1 MVCLFLGAMKP
12 TDSLEPFSK
21 IKAQYQGFMDTPS
34 LFLDVGDFVKQ
45 PLFAFEE
52 VSPLKEKLLKLKKNT
67 MLGKRAELFF
77 KQQIEGSKDF
87 KVLADGIQVFKDKRT
102 VGELDFIIQHR
113 KSLQV
118 FHTELTYKFYAYD
131 PNIATTAIEKWI
143 GPNRKDTLVQKL
155 DKLNTRQF
163 PLLHTK
169 ETQQRLEKLGLP
181 LDGIAQRLVFK
192 AQLFVPENTLLTL
205 FPACNKN
212 AIRGNYMRLEALTN
226 TISSNS
232 RFFLPKKQDWMLPAK
247 NNRTWLAF
255 SEIKNEL
262 ANSLDV
268 QKSRIV
274 WSKDGSDN
282 YKTQLI
288 VWW

>member
-21 IKAQYQGFMDTPS
+21 TKAQYQGFMDTPS
-34 LFLDVGDFVKQ
+34 LFLGTGCYVKQ
-45 PLFAFEE
+45 PLFAFEK
-52 VSPLKEKLLKLKKNT
+52 VSPLKGELQELKKNT

-77 KQQIEGSKDF
+77 KQQIEGSKDY

-102 VGELDFIIQHR
+102 VGELDFIVQHR
-113 KSLQV
+113 KSLEV

-131 PNIATTAIEKWI
+131 PNITAAAIEKWI

-155 DKLNTRQF
+155 EKLNTRQF
-163 PLLHTK
+163 PLLYTK
-169 ETQQRLEKLGLP
+169 ETQLRFKKLGLP

-192 AQLFVPENTLLTL
+192 AQLFVPENTVLSL
-205 FPACNKN
+205 FPEFNKN

-226 TISSNS
+226 KISSNS
-232 RFFLPKKQDWMLPAK
+232 RFFLPKKQDWMLPAE

-262 ANSLDV
+262 TNSLDV

>member
-21 IKAQYQGFMDTPS
+21 TKAQYQGFMDTPS

-52 VSPLKEKLLKLKKNT
+52 VSPLKEKLPELKKNT

-77 KQQIEGSKDF
+77 KQLIEGSKEY

-102 VGELDFIIQHR
+102 VGELDFIVQHR
-113 KSLQV
+113 KNLQV

-131 PNIATTAIEKWI
+131 PNIATAAIEKWI

-163 PLLHTK
+163 PLLHSK
-169 ETQQRLEKLGLP
+169 ETQQTLKKLGLP

-192 AQLFVPENTLLTL
+192 AQLFVPENTVLTL

-212 AIRGNYMRLEALTN
+212 AIRGNYMRLEALKN
-226 TISSNS
+226 KISRNS
-232 RFFLPKKQDWMLPAK
+232 RFFLPKKQDWMLSAE
-247 NNRTWLAF
+247 NNRTWLDF
-255 SEIKNEL
+255 SEIEWEL
-262 ANSLDV
+262 ANSLEA

-274 WSKDGSDN
+274 WSKDGSHD

>member
-1 MVCLFLGAMKP
+1 MKP
-12 TDSLEPFSK
+12 TDSLVPFSK
-21 IKAQYQGFMDTPS
+21 TKAQYQGFIETPS
-34 LFLDVGDFVKQ
+34 LFLDVGDFVKH
-45 PLFAFEE
+45 PLFLIEE
-52 VSPLKEKLLKLKKNT
+52 VSPLKEKLPELKKNT

-77 KQQIEGSKDF
+77 KKLIESSKEY

-169 ETQQRLEKLGLP
+169 ETQQRLKKLGLP

-192 AQLFVPENTLLTL
+192 AQLFVPENYRADSISRMQQKCHSRQLHAFGNIEKQDFRQFKV
-205 FPACNKN
+205 FP
-212 AIRGNYMRLEALTN
+212 
-226 TISSNS
+226 
-232 RFFLPKKQDWMLPAK
+232 PKKTRLDAFCRKQQ
-247 NNRTWLAF
+247 NLAGLF
-255 SEIKNEL
+255 RN
-262 ANSLDV
+262 
-268 QKSRIV
+268 
-274 WSKDGSDN
+274 
-282 YKTQLI
+282 
-288 VWW
+288 

>member
-1 MVCLFLGAMKP
+1 MKP

-52 VSPLKEKLLKLKKNT
+52 VSPLKEKLLELKKNT

-77 KQQIEGSKDF
+77 KELIKGSKEY

-262 ANSLDV
+262 TNSLDATKITDCLV
-268 QKSRIV
+268 
-274 WSKDGSDN
+274 
-282 YKTQLI
+282 
-288 VWW
+288 

>member
-52 VSPLKEKLLKLKKNT
+52 VSPLKEKLRELKKNT

-77 KQQIEGSKDF
+77 KELIKGSKEY

-169 ETQQRLEKLGLP
+169 ETQQRLEKLSLP
-181 LDGIAQRLVFK
+181 LDGYCTKIGFQSTIVCSRKHLADSISRMQQKCHSRQLHAFGSIDKHDFKQFKVF
-192 AQLFVPENTLLTL
+192 P
-205 FPACNKN
+205 
-212 AIRGNYMRLEALTN
+212 
-226 TISSNS
+226 
-232 RFFLPKKQDWMLPAK
+232 PKKTRLDASCKKQQ
-247 NNRTWLAF
+247 NLAGLF
-255 SEIKNEL
+255 RN
-262 ANSLDV
+262 
-268 QKSRIV
+268 
-274 WSKDGSDN
+274 
-282 YKTQLI
+282 
-288 VWW
+288 